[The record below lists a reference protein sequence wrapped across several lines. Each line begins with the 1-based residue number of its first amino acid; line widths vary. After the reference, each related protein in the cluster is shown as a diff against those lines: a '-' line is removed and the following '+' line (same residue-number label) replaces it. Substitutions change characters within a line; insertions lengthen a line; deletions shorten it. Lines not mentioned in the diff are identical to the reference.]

1 MTAAAPTA
9 ASSTGRHRDV
19 PRLRLS
25 GRSLIGLLGLLCVAV
40 TVTAIAAGAFE
51 VGTAD
56 VVRILADPFIDSA
69 ADVDP
74 IARDVVLQ
82 IRLPRVLLGL
92 VVGAGLGTAGAL
104 LQGIFDCSG
113 HRRDLAPLPTLRST
127 ALPDVLLIR
136 SCGREGVGGVFAIAL
151 GATAAGIWVLPAAA
165 FAGGLLTTL
174 LVYAGARSGGRTETV
189 TLVLT
194 GIAVN
199 AIAGAL
205 IGLAM
210 FISDDAEIR
219 SITFW
224 SLGSVASASWRSLL
238 VAGPLVLIGLLVA
251 GRFARPLDLLGL
263 GEGPAGHLGV
273 DVGRL
278 RLQLI
283 TVVAV
288 LTAAGVAVS
297 GIIAFVGLVV
307 PHLVRLL
314 AGPAHRTVLPASALG
329 GAIVLTAG
337 DMLAR
342 TIAAPAEIPLGV
354 LTALLGAPV
363 FLVLL
368 RRTRRQQGGWA

>member
-1 MTAAAPTA
+1 VTAAAPTA

-104 LQGIFDCSG
+104 LQGMFG
-113 HRRDLAPLPTLRST
+113 NPLAEPSIIGVS
-127 ALPDVLLIR
+127 AG
-136 SCGREGVGGVFAIAL
+136 SAVGGVFAIAL

>member
-9 ASSTGRHRDV
+9 TASTRRHPDV
-19 PRLRLS
+19 PRLRLG

-56 VVRILADPFIDSA
+56 VVRILADPFIGSA

-104 LQGIFDCSG
+104 LQGMFG
-113 HRRDLAPLPTLRST
+113 NPLAEPSIIGVS
-127 ALPDVLLIR
+127 AG
-136 SCGREGVGGVFAIAL
+136 SAVGGVFAIAL

-283 TVVAV
+283 TV
-288 LTAAGVAVS
+288 
-297 GIIAFVGLVV
+297 
-307 PHLVRLL
+307 
-314 AGPAHRTVLPASALG
+314 
-329 GAIVLTAG
+329 
-337 DMLAR
+337 
-342 TIAAPAEIPLGV
+342 
-354 LTALLGAPV
+354 
-363 FLVLL
+363 
-368 RRTRRQQGGWA
+368 